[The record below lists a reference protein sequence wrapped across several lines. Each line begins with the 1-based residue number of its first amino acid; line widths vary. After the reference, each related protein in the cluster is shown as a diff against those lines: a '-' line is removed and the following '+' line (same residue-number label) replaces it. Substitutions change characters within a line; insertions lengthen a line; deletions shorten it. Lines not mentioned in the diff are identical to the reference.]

1 MLNRCLTSICT
12 LQYFIIL
19 QRKISNLVVRIP
31 KQLLVGLGL
40 AYCGSKLKIIM
51 DKIFRKGLDLFAGFG
66 QNILFFYS
74 FSLVHTKLIY
84 MLYYYISIY
93 YFLFSETYW
102 YFLHLCR
109 FFYLFLA
116 HLTDCIIGQL
126 HTFIISAMY
135 SSRHVFAVVSNSFLL
150 TSISLS
156 YFD

>member
-31 KQLLVGLGL
+31 KQLLVDLGL

-51 DKIFRKGLDLFAGFG
+51 DKIFRKRLGLFAGFG
-66 QNILFFYS
+66 QNILFFIHFHLSIQNLYTCYITIYLYINFYS
-74 FSLVHTKLIY
+74 VKPIGIFP
-84 MLYYYISIY
+84 SIQI
-93 YFLFSETYW
+93 
-102 YFLHLCR
+102 
-109 FFYLFLA
+109 FYLFLA

-126 HTFIISAMY
+126 HTFVISAMY